1 MDSYKTL
8 LIFINLL
15 LFVFLVFDAVLI
27 EINFFGDIKVR
38 FFGLKHLN
46 FNVLLI
52 PVVFC
57 CKYLPFF

>member
-38 FFGLKHLN
+38 FFG
-46 FNVLLI
+46 
-52 PVVFC
+52 
-57 CKYLPFF
+57 